1 MNTLKTYNVKNLF
14 IALSLLFSLTT
25 MKAQQ
30 GWELGGWVGGS
41 HYFGD
46 LNTNFN
52 LSRPGLALGA
62 IGRYNFNNRLSIKMN
77 INYAHVS
84 AYDSDSDN
92 TFEQMRN
99 LSFKSDIFEGA
110 VNFEFNFL
118 PYNHGSRDEFY
129 TPYLFAGFSVVNFN
143 PKAEINGHAVY
154 VPPRAT
160 MAAVTT

>member
-77 INYAHVS
+77 INYS
-84 AYDSDSDN
+84 IFLDDSPISLYESEFDIFDN
-92 TFEQMRN
+92 MFATKK
-99 LSFKSDIFEGA
+99 FKSSICGSKLIISIFSYSFCF
-110 VNFEFNFL
+110 VSSL
-118 PYNHGSRDEFY
+118 K
-129 TPYLFAGFSVVNFN
+129 L
-143 PKAEINGHAVY
+143 
-154 VPPRAT
+154 
-160 MAAVTT
+160 